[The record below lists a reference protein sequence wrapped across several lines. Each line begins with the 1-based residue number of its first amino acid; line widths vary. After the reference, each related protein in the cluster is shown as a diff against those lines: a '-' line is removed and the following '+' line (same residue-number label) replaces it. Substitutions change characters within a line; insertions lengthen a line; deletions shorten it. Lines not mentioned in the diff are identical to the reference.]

1 MTITSLIFC
10 VFAFISLLAINKIL
24 GVSTD
29 NDNSNRRRRHLR
41 GFSIKNRSIEA
52 RQALSN
58 AILSS
63 VRSSSGDFEEKALDE
78 AIDFGFGRQQVRYMS
93 RLALKQKKADG
104 GSIERIEKDMERL
117 VSPDMAF
124 PISED
129 EEEEVD
135 GTVYDYNY
143 RPKGSWH
150 TSQET
155 HVLVST
161 AILTAIRSPTSEVDP
176 KALEDAIAAGVS
188 REEMKKYIDAAI
200 KPKR

>member
-1 MTITSLIFC
+1 MMIISLIYC
-10 VFAFISLLAINKIL
+10 VFLVLLVIGIPH
-24 GVSTD
+24 GVAASTD
-29 NDNSNRRRRHLR
+29 NENPKVKRGHLR
-41 GFSIKNRSIEA
+41 GFSVKKRSLDA
-52 RQALSN
+52 RKALLN
-58 AILSS
+58 AIFSS
-63 VRSSSGDFEEKALDE
+63 LPSGDIDEKALDE
-78 AIDFGFGRQQVRYMS
+78 AVNFGFGRNQVRYMS
-93 RLALKQKKADG
+93 RLALKQKESEE
-104 GSIERIEKDMERL
+104 GSIERLKKDMERL

-176 KALEDAIAAGVS
+176 KALEDAIAAGIS
-188 REEMKKYIDAAI
+188 HDDMKEYIDAAM
-200 KPKR
+200 KN